1 MSKFKGTK
9 GPWEVKGYFRVV
21 GAIRD
26 GEKGYSPYKP
36 GICDLEHGG
45 YVGLTWE
52 EKEANAKLIAAAP
65 ELLNALIEV
74 KNSTQ
79 FPLMETKAQ
88 IWVQEAID
96 KALGE

>member
-1 MSKFKGTK
+1 MSKFKGTQ

-26 GEKGYSPYKP
+26 GKKGYSPYKP

-65 ELLNALIEV
+65 ELLEALISV
-74 KNSTQ
+74 
-79 FPLMETKAQ
+79 TKSSEYGMVE
-88 IWVQEAID
+88 WDKQELVESAIK